1 MNAALLVIAAFVV
14 GALVLA
20 VLARRGRSMSLEQW
34 ALGGRGLG
42 TIMVFLLM
50 AGEAFSTFTF
60 LGASGWA
67 YSKGTPAFYILAYG
81 CVGYIMA
88 FWMLPAVWRYA
99 SAHKLVSFADFF
111 GHKYQSRALGVVVS
125 VVALAGMV
133 ALLTIQLRGLGI
145 IVSEASYGSIAPS
158 VSIWIGVTVMVG
170 YLLFSGIHGSAS
182 LAVVKDIL
190 VLTLAVFL
198 GLYLPW
204 HYYGGIAPMF
214 QAIHEARPDYFRFP
228 KEGLNLSWYNS
239 TVLLTALGYYLYPF
253 NLTSVFTAKS
263 GQAVRRNT
271 LLMPL
276 YNIVIALLFLVGFA
290 AILKV
295 PGLKGADVD
304 LALFG
309 LAKLTFDPWFVG
321 VIGGAGV
328 LTALVPGSM
337 ILLTAS
343 MIIGKNI
350 YKEGFAP
357 QATDRQIAGAA
368 RIALP
373 VFALVAVYFVLRGG
387 TTIVSVAIFA
397 SSLLTQLLPSLVFS
411 LLPRSFGSK
420 QAAIASIVAG
430 GVVVGLSTLG
440 GVSLAQLFP
449 DASTT
454 VKSINI
460 GLVALAVNVTVY
472 TLVALAGPRAWT
484 RQELVPAAAS

>member
-1 MNAALLVIAAFVV
+1 MNAALLVITSF
-14 GALVLA
+14 LVLA
-20 VLARRGRSMSLEQW
+20 VVLAILARRGRKMSLEQW

-42 TIMVFLLM
+42 TVMVFLLM

-67 YSKGTPAFYILAYG
+67 YSKGAPTFYILAYG
-81 CVGYIMA
+81 PVGFVLA

-99 SAHKLVSFADFF
+99 TAHKLVSFSDFF
-111 GHKYQSRALGVVVS
+111 AHKYQSRALSVVVS

-145 IVSEASYGSIAPS
+145 IVAQASYGSIAPS
-158 VSIWIGVTVMVG
+158 VSIWIGVVVMVG

-182 LAVVKDIL
+182 IAVVKDLL
-190 VLTLAVFL
+190 VLGLAVFL
-198 GLYLPW
+198 GIYLPW
-204 HYYGGIAPMF
+204 HYYGGITPMF
-214 QAIHEARPDYFRFP
+214 QAIHAENPDYFSFP
-228 KEGLNLSWYNS
+228 KEGLNLTWYNS

-263 GQAVRRNT
+263 AQAVRRNT
-271 LLMPL
+271 ILMPL
-276 YNIVIALLFLVGFA
+276 YTIVIALLFMVGFA
-290 AILKV
+290 AMLKV
-295 PGLKGADVD
+295 PGLRGADVD

-309 LAKLTFDPWFVG
+309 LAKITFDPWFVG

-343 MIIGKNI
+343 TIIGKNV

-357 QATDRQIAGAA
+357 QATDLQVARAA

-373 VFALVAVYFVLRGG
+373 LFALVGVYFVLRGG
-387 TTIVSVAIFA
+387 TTIVSIAIFA
-397 SSLLTQLLPSLVFS
+397 SSLLTQLLPSLLFS
-411 LLPRSFGSK
+411 LLPRPFGSK
-420 QAAIASIVAG
+420 QAAVAG
-430 GVVVGLSTLG
+430 ILVGGFVVGLSTLG

-449 DASTT
+449 HASTKI
-454 VKSINI
+454 KSINI
-460 GLVALAVNVTVY
+460 GLIALAANAIVFTV
-472 TLVALAGPRAWT
+472 VALAGPRAW
-484 RQELVPAAAS
+484 RRVELVPAAA